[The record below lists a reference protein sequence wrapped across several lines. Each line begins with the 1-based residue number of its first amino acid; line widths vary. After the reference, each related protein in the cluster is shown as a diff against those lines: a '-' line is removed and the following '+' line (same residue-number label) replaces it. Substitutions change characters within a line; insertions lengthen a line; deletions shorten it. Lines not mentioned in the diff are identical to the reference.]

1 MVIFPAQSVRQHTQ
15 RSRPISP
22 RLRYGLIIAAMV
34 PALLLALVA
43 LRNATPVA
51 AFRDL
56 VFDTYLRA
64 KPRPYR
70 PDLPVRVID
79 IDDESLKR
87 HGQWPWPRPVLAHLT
102 TRLQEAGAAAIA
114 FDILMAEPDRYA
126 PEQLAARLP
135 PSPERDAL
143 EAIARK
149 TGNTNDAIFAQSI
162 AGESVVIALAGT
174 NSSTNKSPAKHGFA
188 FAGDPPHDFLP
199 RMSGAVL
206 PLPAF
211 SDAAAG
217 VAALNFFPDRD
228 LVVRRVPTL
237 MTIGGAPVPGLA
249 LEALRIAQRASTFV
263 VKSSNA
269 SGELAFGAKTG
280 LISIK
285 VGALEIATE
294 SDGALRVY
302 YAGTQ
307 PQRRV
312 PAWRILAGNDHDDAL
327 RGAILFVGSS
337 AAGMDIRATPLDGAL
352 PGVDVHAEMAEHILS
367 GAQLVRPDYARGLE
381 AFIIIAA
388 GMAAAVLV
396 LTLPAASGA
405 LVATLLTAAI
415 GLASWFSFTHAGLL
429 FDPVLPSVSLLAGFG
444 AATVIAYRRTE
455 RDRARIR
462 DAFGRY
468 VSPAVIET
476 LAADPSRLK
485 LGGENRDVTV
495 LFTDIRNFTARAEKL
510 PAEQVVQF
518 LNAVHTPLTEAVMK
532 RNGTIDKYIGD
543 GMMAFWNAPLD
554 DADHVRNALR
564 AALDMVAMIPQID
577 AALRI
582 DEIKEPLRVGIGIH
596 TGTACVG
603 NLGSNVRFDY
613 SIVGDTVNS
622 AARLEPLS
630 KTYGVAIVVADAIV
644 QAVPEFAYVPLDA
657 IQLRGRES
665 AMGIFALLGDETVAR
680 HPDFRNFLEAHNAM
694 RAALADNNHADE
706 SLLRA
711 RACGPYSAQFREY
724 YEGLRLGHK
733 VHRHPA

>member
-1 MVIFPAQSVRQHTQ
+1 M
-15 RSRPISP
+15 
-22 RLRYGLIIAAMV
+22 L

-64 KPRPYR
+64 KPRTYR
-70 PDLPVRVID
+70 PDIPVRVID

-87 HGQWPWPRPVLAHLT
+87 HGQWPWPRPVLAQLT
-102 TRLQEAGAAAIA
+102 TRLQDAGAAAIA

-135 PSPERDAL
+135 PSPEKDAL

-149 TGNTNDAIFAQSI
+149 AGNTNDAIFAQSV

-174 NSSTNKSPAKHGFA
+174 NSSTQKSPAEYGFA
-188 FAGDPPHDFLP
+188 FAGDQPHDFLP

-217 VAALNFFPDRD
+217 LAALNFFPDRD

-249 LEALRIAQRASTFV
+249 LESLRIAQRASTFV

-269 SGELAFGAKTG
+269 SGETAFGVKTG
-280 LISIK
+280 LVSIR
-285 VGALEIATE
+285 VGALDIATE

-312 PAWRILAGNDHDDAL
+312 PAWRVLAGTDHDEVL
-327 RGAILFVGSS
+327 RGAIVFVGSS
-337 AAGMDIRATPLDGAL
+337 AAGMDIRATPLDAAL

-381 AFIIIAA
+381 AFVIVAA
-388 GMAAAVLV
+388 GSVAAALV
-396 LTLPAASGA
+396 LTLRAASGA
-405 LVATLLTAAI
+405 LVAALLTAAI
-415 GLASWFSFTHAGLL
+415 GLASWFSFARAGLL
-429 FDPVLPSVSLLAGFG
+429 FDPVLPSLSLLAGFG
-444 AATVIAYRRTE
+444 AATVLAYRRTE

-468 VSPAVIET
+468 VSPAVVET

-510 PAEQVVQF
+510 PAVTGGAISQCC
-518 LNAVHTPLTEAVMK
+518 AH
-532 RNGTIDKYIGD
+532 
-543 GMMAFWNAPLD
+543 AP
-554 DADHVRNALR
+554 HRSR
-564 AALDMVAMIPQID
+564 
-577 AALRI
+577 
-582 DEIKEPLRVGIGIH
+582 DEIQWHNRQIYWRWHDGVLECT
-596 TGTACVG
+596 TG
-603 NLGSNVRFDY
+603 
-613 SIVGDTVNS
+613 
-622 AARLEPLS
+622 
-630 KTYGVAIVVADAIV
+630 
-644 QAVPEFAYVPLDA
+644 
-657 IQLRGRES
+657 
-665 AMGIFALLGDETVAR
+665 
-680 HPDFRNFLEAHNAM
+680 
-694 RAALADNNHADE
+694 
-706 SLLRA
+706 
-711 RACGPYSAQFREY
+711 
-724 YEGLRLGHK
+724 
-733 VHRHPA
+733 